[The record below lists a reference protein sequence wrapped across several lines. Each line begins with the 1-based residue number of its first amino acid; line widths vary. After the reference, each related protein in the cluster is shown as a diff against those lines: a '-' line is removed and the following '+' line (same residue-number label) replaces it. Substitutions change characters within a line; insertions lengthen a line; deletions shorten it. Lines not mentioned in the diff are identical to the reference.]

1 MIFPTMSSVLSEV
14 TVVIGLALLVGA
26 ALHDVAVRTV
36 PNWVAVA
43 LLPVGAV
50 ARYLDG
56 DLLLGFG
63 VAAVVFAFAAFLW
76 LRGWMGGGDTK
87 LLGAVALVAPPNRM
101 PELLLMTALCG
112 GVLALFYLVMSFVV
126 KRPAGGRR
134 QTLLA
139 RLAKAECWRLSR
151 RGPLPYAVAIAGG
164 SILSLSPLVA
174 V

>member
-1 MIFPTMSSVLSEV
+1 MSSALYEV
-14 TVVIGLALLVGA
+14 TVVVGLALVVGA

-36 PNWVAVA
+36 PNWVSIVLLAV
-43 LLPVGAV
+43 GV
-50 ARYLDG
+50 AARIIDG
-56 DLLLGFG
+56 DLLLGLG
-63 VAAVVFAFAAFLW
+63 VAAIVFAFAVFLW
-76 LRGWMGGGDTK
+76 FRGWMGGGDTK
-87 LLGAVALVAPPNRM
+87 LLGAVALIAPPGRI

-112 GVLALFYLVMSFVV
+112 GVLALFYLAMSYVV

>member
-1 MIFPTMSSVLSEV
+1 MSPVVSDV
-14 TVVIGLALLVGA
+14 TVVVALALVTGA
-26 ALHDVAVRTV
+26 GLHDIAVRTV
-36 PNWVAVA
+36 PNWLSIA
-43 LLPVGAV
+43 LLPVGAI
-50 ARYLDG
+50 ARFLDG
-56 DLLLGFG
+56 DLLLGVG
-63 VAAVVFAFAAFLW
+63 IAAAVFFFAALLW

-87 LLGAVALVAPPNRM
+87 LLGAVALVVPPGRI

-112 GVLALFYLVMSFVV
+112 GVLALFYLLMSYVV